1 MRYCQI
7 FYLQHL
13 ALHSCPKAAAMLFI
27 PAYCSLSCALQPV
40 PSYLPSAYPLCHTS
54 RHADKRGRSPP
65 LWGGRSPPLWGGR
78 SPPLWGGA
86 KPTSLGGAKP
96 TSLGGEAHL
105 FGGHKQSIRKVI
117 VLCVQE
123 NKNRCPASSLAKQ
136 RLTCNIPFLQP
147 ALSHF
152 PSCRRKQYMNLV
164 QVREECFCILPEM
177 T

>member
-27 PAYCSLSCALQPV
+27 PAYCSLSRALQPV

-65 LWGGRSPPLWGGR
+65 LW
-78 SPPLWGGA
+78 
-86 KPTSLGGAKP
+86 
-96 TSLGGEAHL
+96 GGEAHL

-152 PSCRRKQYMNLV
+152 PSCRRKQSAKDVLGRM
-164 QVREECFCILPEM
+164 LPLHSSRNDLDFLRPDIF
-177 T
+177 